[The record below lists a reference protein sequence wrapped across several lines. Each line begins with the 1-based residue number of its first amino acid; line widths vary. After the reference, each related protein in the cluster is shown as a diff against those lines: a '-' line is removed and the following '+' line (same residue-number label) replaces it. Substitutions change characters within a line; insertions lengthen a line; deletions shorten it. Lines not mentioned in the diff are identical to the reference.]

1 MVKRGDTMPD
11 IDRKKVYDPATI
23 LIYDRKRDVTLKEI
37 SFIAFNKESHKITA
51 TGNEALPFLNHADNT
66 ILVLSPLKHG
76 MIADYTLA
84 QAMFKDMLK
93 KASVLKHMLKP
104 RIAICIPSD
113 STEVE
118 RKAFQDVF
126 YQSGAREVLLS
137 EESIEEMKQSL
148 PTSYHV
154 LIEIVQSEKNKQIEE
169 ETWNEVGKDKIPFGV
184 YETISIHNHKLETTI
199 VLSNSIDCVKIKF
212 GQVIAMR
219 MLEKKLI
226 PDSLYS
232 DNKRKKFAED
242 KFEHVMYQIENGEF
256 SRAIKENENKREPV
270 GSINRNHYI
279 MISSN
284 YVIEVLAETEPD
296 IIREN
301 E

>member
-1 MVKRGDTMPD
+1 MPD

-113 STEVE
+113 STEVD

>member
-1 MVKRGDTMPD
+1 MPD

-113 STEVE
+113 STEVD

-256 SRAIKENENKREPV
+256 SRTIKENENKREPV

>member
-1 MVKRGDTMPD
+1 MPN

-37 SFIAFNKESHKITA
+37 SFIAFEKENHKITA

-104 RIAICIPSD
+104 RIAVCIPSD

-169 ETWNEVGKDKIPFGV
+169 IWNEIGKDKIPFGV
-184 YETISIHNHKLETTI
+184 YETISIHNQKLEATI
-199 VLSNSIDCVKIKF
+199 VLSNSTDCIQIKF

-226 PDSLYS
+226 PDSFYS
-232 DNKRKKFAED
+232 DNKRKKFSED
-242 KFEHVMYQIENGEF
+242 KFKHVMYQIENGEF
-256 SRAIKENENKREPV
+256 SRLIKENENKREQV
-270 GSINRNHYI
+270 DSINRNHYI
-279 MISSN
+279 IISSN
-284 YVIEVLAETEPD
+284 YIIEVLAETEPD
-296 IIREN
+296 IRKES
-301 E
+301 

>member
-1 MVKRGDTMPD
+1 MPN

-37 SFIAFNKESHKITA
+37 SFIAFEKENHKITA

-104 RIAICIPSD
+104 RIAVCIPSD

-154 LIEIVQSEKNKQIEE
+154 LIEIVQSKKNKQIEE
-169 ETWNEVGKDKIPFGV
+169 IWNEVGKDKIPFGV
-184 YETISIHNHKLETTI
+184 YETISIHNHKLEATI
-199 VLSNSIDCVKIKF
+199 VLSNSTDCVQIKF

-219 MLEKKLI
+219 MLEKKVI

-232 DNKRKKFAED
+232 DDKRKEFAED

-256 SRAIKENENKREPV
+256 SRAIKENENKREQV

-279 MISSN
+279 IISSN
-284 YVIEVLAETEPD
+284 YIIEVLAETEPD
-296 IIREN
+296 IRKEN
-301 E
+301 

>member
-1 MVKRGDTMPD
+1 MPD
-11 IDRKKVYDPATI
+11 IDRKKVYDPVTI

-113 STEVE
+113 STEVD

>member
-1 MVKRGDTMPD
+1 MPD

-113 STEVE
+113 STEVD

-154 LIEIVQSEKNKQIEE
+154 LIEIVQSEENKQIEE

>member
-11 IDRKKVYDPATI
+11 IDIKKVYDPVTI

-37 SFIAFNKESHKITA
+37 SFIAFEKESHKITA
-51 TGNEALPFLNHADNT
+51 IGNEALPFLNHADNT

-104 RIAICIPSD
+104 RIAVCIPSD

-169 ETWNEVGKDKIPFGV
+169 IWNEVGKDKIPFGV

-199 VLSNSIDCVKIKF
+199 VLSNSTDCVQIKF

-219 MLEKKLI
+219 MLEKKVI

-232 DNKRKKFAED
+232 DDKRKKFAED

-256 SRAIKENENKREPV
+256 SRLIKENENKREPI
-270 GSINRNHYI
+270 GSINRKHYI
-279 MISSN
+279 IISSN
-284 YVIEVLAETEPD
+284 YIIEVLAETEPD
-296 IIREN
+296 IRKEN
-301 E
+301 

>member
-1 MVKRGDTMPD
+1 MPD

-37 SFIAFNKESHKITA
+37 SFIAFEKESHKITA
-51 TGNEALPFLNHADNT
+51 TGNEALPFLNYADNT

-256 SRAIKENENKREPV
+256 SRAIKKNENKREPV

-301 E
+301 